1 MKLISQEPGLK
12 AKPGTPQ
19 SLSILV
25 FFLPI
30 YRYPQHRKASMFTAP
45 RQHDSRVHLL
55 VEGRE
60 VCRL

>member
-19 SLSILV
+19 SLSTLV

-30 YRYPQHRKASMFTAP
+30 YRYSQHRKASMFTAP
-45 RQHDSRVHLL
+45 RQHDSRVNL
-55 VEGRE
+55 
-60 VCRL
+60 